1 MYRQSNDQYPEGQAS
16 NSYVPHHSM
25 PKLHSH
31 VENSYNPNIP
41 PPLYFENTQ
50 PPPFEFMQQNNNP
63 VESYD
68 NRYPQWREVS

>member
-1 MYRQSNDQYPEGQAS
+1 
-16 NSYVPHHSM
+16 M